1 MATSVSPKKILVAD
15 DEKAI
20 ARALALKL
28 TSAGFIVEVAVNGVE
43 AIERIKA
50 NKFDI
55 IILDLIMPEKD
66 GFAVL
71 EYMKENKIK
80 TPVLVASNLSQDDDL
95 KRAKEL
101 GAVSYFIKSNV
112 PIQEIINNIKSI
124 LKVWL

>member
-124 LKVWL
+124 LKV